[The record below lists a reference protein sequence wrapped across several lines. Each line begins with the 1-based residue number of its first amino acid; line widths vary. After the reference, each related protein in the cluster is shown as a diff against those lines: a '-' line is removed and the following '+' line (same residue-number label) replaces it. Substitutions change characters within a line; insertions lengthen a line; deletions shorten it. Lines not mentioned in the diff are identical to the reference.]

1 MGGGIAQVAAVQA
14 GCKVVLV
21 DVKQEQLDK
30 CMGLMDKLLA
40 KDVDAAHAA
49 VEKLRIP
56 GASAEVAE
64 PIRAELLSRLGMLR
78 QVGLGYLTLDR
89 ATATL
94 SGGEA
99 RRVRLSASLGSE
111 LVGVLYVLDE
121 PTVGLHPADV
131 EHLIGALEL
140 LRDRGNT
147 LLVVEHDDALM
158 RRADWIVDMG
168 PGAGTQ
174 GGRVVATGPP
184 DEVARHATSGTA
196 LQLRGE
202 LDLARA
208 ADEVTD
214 EPHGLAPAGA
224 LRLRGAKL
232 HNLRGVDLEV
242 RFGELLG
249 LCGPSGSGKSS
260 LAARYTSASM
270 PEKRKVA
277 SCELHS

>member
-1 MGGGIAQVAAVQA
+1 M
-14 GCKVVLV
+14 
-21 DVKQEQLDK
+21 
-30 CMGLMDKLLA
+30 
-40 KDVDAAHAA
+40 
-49 VEKLRIP
+49 
-56 GASAEVAE
+56 
-64 PIRAELLSRLGMLR
+64 
-78 QVGLGYLTLDR
+78 
-89 ATATL
+89 
-94 SGGEA
+94 
-99 RRVRLSASLGSE
+99 RLSASLGSE

-168 PGAGTQ
+168 PGAGIQ

-196 LQLRGE
+196 PSCAGSSTSRRPPTRMTTSRTGWPWRGRC
-202 LDLARA
+202 AFA
-208 ADEVTD
+208 APSCTTC
-214 EPHGLAPAGA
+214 
-224 LRLRGAKL
+224 K
-232 HNLRGVDLEV
+232 GVDLDV

-260 LAARYTSASM
+260 WRSDASPRPSPASARMGAG
-270 PEKRKVA
+270 RD
-277 SCELHS
+277 